1 MASKHSCIYA
11 GLVNHHR
18 YSPVDHGFQYKLF
31 MMYLDLAE
39 MPTLFKPFWFW
50 SYQGCN
56 LASFLRGDYF
66 DGKALNL
73 DKSIRAFI
81 QRETGEIPTGPIRLL
96 THLRYFGFIFNPV
109 SFYYCFDAED
119 QHIEFIVAEITNT
132 PWGERHS
139 YVLNCKSQAQPYRF
153 QLEKIF
159 HVSPFMP
166 MDMQYDWR
174 FKAPTDQLF
183 IHMENLQGGIKKF
196 DATLVLDQIEI
207 SSPTMAKV
215 LLMYPFM
222 TFKVTLAIYW
232 QALKLW
238 LKRVPFI
245 PHP

>member
-1 MASKHSCIYA
+1 
-11 GLVNHHR
+11 
-18 YSPVDHGFQYKLF
+18 
-31 MMYLDLAE
+31 
-39 MPTLFKPFWFW
+39 
-50 SYQGCN
+50 
-56 LASFLRGDYF
+56 
-66 DGKALNL
+66 
-73 DKSIRAFI
+73 
-81 QRETGEIPTGPIRLL
+81 
-96 THLRYFGFIFNPV
+96 
-109 SFYYCFDAED
+109 
-119 QHIEFIVAEITNT
+119 
-132 PWGERHS
+132 
-139 YVLNCKSQAQPYRF
+139 
-153 QLEKIF
+153 
-159 HVSPFMP
+159 MP

-174 FKAPTDQLF
+174 CKAPTDQLF

>member
-1 MASKHSCIYA
+1 
-11 GLVNHHR
+11 
-18 YSPVDHGFQYKLF
+18 
-31 MMYLDLAE
+31 
-39 MPTLFKPFWFW
+39 
-50 SYQGCN
+50 
-56 LASFLRGDYF
+56 
-66 DGKALNL
+66 
-73 DKSIRAFI
+73 
-81 QRETGEIPTGPIRLL
+81 
-96 THLRYFGFIFNPV
+96 
-109 SFYYCFDAED
+109 
-119 QHIEFIVAEITNT
+119 
-132 PWGERHS
+132 
-139 YVLNCKSQAQPYRF
+139 
-153 QLEKIF
+153 
-159 HVSPFMP
+159 MP